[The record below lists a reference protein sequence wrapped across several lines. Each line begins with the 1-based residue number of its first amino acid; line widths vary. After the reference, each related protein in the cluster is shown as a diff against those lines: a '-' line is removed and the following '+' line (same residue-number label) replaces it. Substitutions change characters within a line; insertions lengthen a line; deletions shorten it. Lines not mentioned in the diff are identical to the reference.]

1 MQLPGLL
8 SKYRLLLLLLF
19 LVLLRLPSINRPVS
33 KHHEFN
39 TAVILINTE
48 SWDQA
53 EGGKAFNYTP
63 LLNYQGS
70 SNHPLE
76 KGAHLDAKGNHVYL
90 SFGAGW
96 YVLPWF
102 VFKSFSLSFTPL
114 NLRILSIIAGLLTV
128 LLLYRLIWVATADK
142 RIAFSSTAIFS
153 LLPAPLWYCGI
164 GYVTTAIMLPFVIGM
179 LLAWQKIEKSRDI
192 RKTLPIAQLIGCG
205 LITCYFDWSGVF
217 LLASFGLWSLL
228 NSFKNRN
235 FLIVAILSFIAAISG
250 VLLVLWQF
258 ASYLGWEQVLSYWK
272 SRFTDRSSGNG
283 EMPFFTM
290 VLYIG
295 KNIITGFL
303 PLAIVIYFG
312 FKKSTYKTIHL
323 KASWTFWALAAAL
336 FYNLLFF
343 NWSALHE
350 FAWMLPGMLLVI
362 FLAVNFFKRL
372 PAKALKG
379 ITSATILFSLV
390 IYYIINLPGEKSIS
404 GDRYDSRQ
412 KTAEIIRSKVNDSI
426 PVFIN
431 TNADKILEYYCKRTF
446 TSAGNLREAFKVAGE
461 FGIKHSAFL
470 TVEDGRL
477 KKITFINR

>member
-1 MQLPGLL
+1 MNLPGFL
-8 SKYRLLLLLLF
+8 SKHRLLLLLVL
-19 LVLLRLPSINRPVS
+19 LVALRLPSINRPVS

-39 TAVILINTE
+39 TAVILINAE
-48 SWDQA
+48 SWEQA
-53 EGGKAFNYTP
+53 GGGKLFHYTP

-76 KGAHLDAKGNHVYL
+76 KGAHIDAKGNHVYL

-96 YVLPWF
+96 YVLPYSL
-102 VFKSFSLSFTPL
+102 FKFFGIAFTPL
-114 NLRILSIIAGLLTV
+114 NLRILSILAGLITV

-142 RIAFSSTAIFS
+142 KIAFAASAIFS
-153 LLPAPLWYCGI
+153 LLPAPLWFCGI
-164 GYVTTAIMLPFVIGM
+164 GYVTVAIMLPFVLGI
-179 LLAWQKIEKSRDI
+179 LLAWQNMETSREA
-192 RKTLPIAQLIGCG
+192 RNPFSNIALFVCG
-205 LITCYFDWSGVF
+205 IVTCYFDWSGVF
-217 LLASFGLWSLL
+217 LLASVCLWSLL
-228 NSFKNRN
+228 YSSRQKS
-235 FLIVAILSFIAAISG
+235 FLIVAFLAALAAASG

-258 ASYLGWEQVLSYWK
+258 AGYLGWDQVLSYWK
-272 SRFTDRSSGNG
+272 NRFTDRSSGNG

-303 PLAIVIYFG
+303 PLVIVIYFG
-312 FKKSTYKTIHL
+312 FKKSSYKTIHL
-323 KASWTFWALAAAL
+323 KASWTFWALAASL

-372 PAKALKG
+372 PAKALKR
-379 ITSATILFSLV
+379 ITSATVLVSLAMYFV
-390 IYYIINLPGEKSIS
+390 INLPGEKSIT
-404 GDRYDSRQ
+404 GELYDS
-412 KTAEIIRSKVNDSI
+412 KKITASIIRKTINDSV

-431 TNADKILEYYCKRTF
+431 TNADKVLEFYSKRTF
-446 TSAGNLREAFKVAGE
+446 TSVESLREAFKVAGE
-461 FGIKHSAFL
+461 YGIKNSAFL
-470 TVEDGRL
+470 TMEDGRL